1 LAHDVLQFLSNARP
15 LYRSINSTLTD
26 VHCLDTVF
34 SEFWSFFLSLCIY
47 VYIHFFFFF
56 GTDTPVAI
64 PGDAGVKNS
73 NITGYNSLDFFKEET
88 SSLYL

>member
-1 LAHDVLQFLSNARP
+1 
-15 LYRSINSTLTD
+15 
-26 VHCLDTVF
+26 
-34 SEFWSFFLSLCIY
+34 LSLCIY